1 MKNFDHLQL
10 DGRLLQLLLTVM
22 EERSVTRA
30 AARLDMTQSAVSHAL
45 DKLRL
50 IVDDPLFVKS
60 GRGISPTVRAEALAQ
75 HARSLLEDMRRF
87 VSAAC
92 FDPARLQR
100 TISIAANDLQRDLLL
115 PRLLNLLQ
123 AEAPGVSLRVLP
135 SGIPTVEM
143 LRSDECDL
151 VITPRPPDGSDI
163 VQKRLFADHY
173 RVFYDAGC
181 RAAPASL
188 DDYLAAEH
196 VTVGYT
202 PPRMLDIDDFL
213 AGQGIRR
220 RIAAWLP
227 GFAGIAPFVQGSTR
241 LATLP
246 GLLASNLLAGLASCA
261 PPLPCPD
268 MPMYL
273 VWHQRHRHDPLHI
286 WLRQRLEQV
295 TQQALAAQLPG

>member
-30 AARLDMTQSAVSHAL
+30 AERLDMTQSAVSHAL

-75 HARSLLEDMRRF
+75 HARSLLDEMRRF
-87 VSAAC
+87 VSAAS
-92 FDPARLQR
+92 FDPARLSR
-100 TISIAANDLQRDLLL
+100 TITIAANDLQRDLLL

-143 LRSDECDL
+143 LRSEECDL

-163 VQKRLFADHY
+163 VQKRLFADQY
-173 RVFYDAGC
+173 RVFYDARC
-181 RAAPASL
+181 RAAPVGL

-202 PPRMLDIDDFL
+202 RRACWILMIFWPGRGEATHCRLAARFCRYCALCAGFVPAGHLARF
-213 AGQGIRR
+213 AGQQSVGGAGQLC
-220 RIAAWLP
+220 AA
-227 GFAGIAPFVQGSTR
+227 
-241 LATLP
+241 
-246 GLLASNLLAGLASCA
+246 
-261 PPLPCPD
+261 
-268 MPMYL
+268 
-273 VWHQRHRHDPLHI
+273 
-286 WLRQRLEQV
+286 
-295 TQQALAAQLPG
+295 ALARRCRCIWYGTSAIGTTRCTSGCASGWIR